1 MMWLARFRFH
11 TWSINR
17 MYRGSGV
24 EIFSF
29 CWLTQFGYLYVKVG
43 PASEPETCALIGYP
57 RVKNEFF
64 SIPTLIPHK
73 IIIIKKEMLVACII
87 SYLNCFFFVMWINAF
102 LTILAKTEVTDSSQM
117 KTKQSKNHNETKRFI
132 WSFHGAGKYFVIM

>member
-1 MMWLARFRFH
+1 MWLARFRFH

-17 MYRGSGV
+17 MHRGSGV
-24 EIFSF
+24 EIFIF
-29 CWLTQFGYLYVKVG
+29 VDTLTQFGYLYVKVG

-57 RVKNEFF
+57 RVKNVF
-64 SIPTLIPHK
+64 SFDSHFDSPQK
-73 IIIIKKEMLVACII
+73 NKKKEMLVACII
-87 SYLNCFFFVMWINAF
+87 SYLNSFFFVMWIKAF

>member
-1 MMWLARFRFH
+1 MWLARFRFH

-17 MYRGSGV
+17 MHRGSGV
-24 EIFSF
+24 EIFIF
-29 CWLTQFGYLYVKVG
+29 VDTLTQFGYLYVKVG

-57 RVKNEFF
+57 RVKNVF
-64 SIPTLIPHK
+64 SFDSHFDSPQNNK
-73 IIIIKKEMLVACII
+73 KKEMLVACII
-87 SYLNCFFFVMWINAF
+87 SYLNSFFFVMWIKAF

-117 KTKQSKNHNETKRFI
+117 KTKQSKNHNETNRFI

>member
-1 MMWLARFRFH
+1 MWLARFRFH

-17 MYRGSGV
+17 MHRGSGV
-24 EIFSF
+24 EIFIF
-29 CWLTQFGYLYVKVG
+29 VDTLTQFGYLYVKVG

-57 RVKNEFF
+57 RVKNVF
-64 SIPTLIPHK
+64 SFDSHFDSPQNNE
-73 IIIIKKEMLVACII
+73 KKGMLVACII
-87 SYLNCFFFVMWINAF
+87 SYLNSFFFVMWIKAF